1 MVYKCPFLKK
11 RVVED
16 YDPSADETHTFDLS
30 DEAMGA
36 LWISLK
42 ADYAADEKCYDDL
55 ANLITSID
63 VNMGGFNVVHYTNTE
78 SCFMMNS
85 LLKRN
90 RCMVGGNGKDTD
102 DIAFI
107 TFPILFG
114 APYLNRNMA
123 LPASHS
129 NRKQLILGL
138 DIATSDFDDLL
149 ISVHE
154 VILPDA
160 HPLGALKQEEIS
172 QSALGTGDK
181 DIWLQTNWDLLY
193 ILFKGTTV
201 PVDAAW
207 TSTINRAGLE
217 LNDFFFGYNNVEW
230 ETLHAELMDRIS
242 GMVGIENHFHDDPS
256 SGVTGYPEDLE
267 HWLRLFAGMDFFFND
282 DLYWKV
288 PNAGASTCKIKA
300 NLGVDEAFYY
310 TTVSY
315 VPAKQL

>member
-1 MVYKCPFLKK
+1 MVYNTPFLKK
-11 RVVED
+11 RIVED
-16 YDPSADETHTFDLS
+16 YDPTADEVHTFDLS
-30 DEAMGA
+30 DEALAA
-36 LWISLK
+36 LWVSVK
-42 ADYAADEKCYDDL
+42 ADFVADEKCYDEL
-55 ANLITSID
+55 MALLTSID
-63 VNMGGFNVVHYTNTE
+63 VNMGGFNVVHYIN
-78 SCFMMNS
+78 SLSGVMMNS

-90 RCMVGGNGKDTD
+90 RPMVIGNGKDID
-102 DIAFI
+102 DISVM

-114 APYLNRNMA
+114 VPYLNRNMA

-138 DIATSDFDDLL
+138 DIANSDFDDLL

-154 VILPDA
+154 VILPNA
-160 HPLGALKQEEIS
+160 SPLGALKQEEIA

-181 DIWLQTNWDLLY
+181 DVWLQTNWDLLY
-193 ILFKGTTV
+193 VLFKCPTV
-201 PVDAAW
+201 PVDAAY
-207 TSTINRAGLE
+207 TATVNRAGLE

-242 GMVGIENHFHDDPS
+242 GAAGLENHFHDDPS

-267 HWLRLFAGMDFFFND
+267 HWIRYYAGMDFFFND

-288 PNAGASTCKIKA
+288 PNSGASTCKLKL
-300 NLGVDEAFYY
+300 NCGVDEAFHY

-315 VPAKQL
+315 VPSSRL